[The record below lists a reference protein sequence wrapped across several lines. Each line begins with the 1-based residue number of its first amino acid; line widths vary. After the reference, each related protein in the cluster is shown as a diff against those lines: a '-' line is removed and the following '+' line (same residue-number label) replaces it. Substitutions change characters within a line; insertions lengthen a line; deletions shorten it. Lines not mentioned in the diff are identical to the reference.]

1 MDNLK
6 WTRGY
11 TARFGTVDVDCATQK
26 QIIKD
31 FQLLVQKVDRGAFL
45 SNGGRKYVRI
55 VERIYN

>member
-11 TARFGTVDVDCATQK
+11 TARFGTVYVDCATQK

-31 FQLLVQKVDRGAFL
+31 FQLLV
-45 SNGGRKYVRI
+45 
-55 VERIYN
+55 